1 MISCPLAC
9 SQAEGYY
16 VNIIIMQIG
25 GIGGSSCVKMHISR
39 ETERRQQSGRFLHE
53 QQLVLIEANAASALV
68 LDVSSVHQSLLFFLQ
83 FSFFL

>member
-25 GIGGSSCVKMHISR
+25 GIGGSSCDKMNISR
-39 ETERRQQSGRFLHE
+39 ETEQQQQSGRFLHE
-53 QQLVLIEANAASALV
+53 QQLVLIKANAVVLDDSSVYQSFLV
-68 LDVSSVHQSLLFFLQ
+68 LQFRFFL
-83 FSFFL
+83 